1 MNEVSSSPL
10 AVLGERYSSQ
20 TGVDDPASCGEN
32 LDLNLK
38 LISEI
43 APSLCTDC
51 GGYHLRYA
59 VSRVSMPM
67 TPINFDRMELA
78 QIVGAKVRAAGE
90 NGRVDVTIGGAADTG
105 ILATCAHG
113 VAAAGADASRVHY
126 AVLDICEAPL
136 ALCKAFARRHDLDIE
151 TAVVDLRKPA
161 SRLPSDIILLHSVLR
176 QISAEFHTPIL
187 KEMAG
192 WLKPEGCIVFSN
204 RIRGPHRVTKE
215 HRLELLAER
224 ARRGDVTLPVSIDQ
238 IAKTYDERP
247 SQPHEFE
254 TLEEIR
260 ALFDRSGLTLESDL
274 LLEKEKVIGGRAAAE
289 TRYIAV
295 LKR

>member
-10 AVLGERYSSQ
+10 AALGERYSSQ

-105 ILATCAHG
+105 ILATCASPRH
-113 VAAAGADASRVHY
+113 ACRRTSSCCTASCGRY
-126 AVLDICEAPL
+126 
-136 ALCKAFARRHDLDIE
+136 
-151 TAVVDLRKPA
+151 
-161 SRLPSDIILLHSVLR
+161 
-176 QISAEFHTPIL
+176 
-187 KEMAG
+187 
-192 WLKPEGCIVFSN
+192 
-204 RIRGPHRVTKE
+204 
-215 HRLELLAER
+215 
-224 ARRGDVTLPVSIDQ
+224 
-238 IAKTYDERP
+238 RP
-247 SQPHEFE
+247 SF
-254 TLEEIR
+254 
-260 ALFDRSGLTLESDL
+260 
-274 LLEKEKVIGGRAAAE
+274 
-289 TRYIAV
+289 TR
-295 LKR
+295 RF